1 MEDKLR
7 GFRKTVDDQ
16 ALKSIYVSRMEERKI
31 LDSLRTQTNQG
42 NKLPYYFS
50 AIAALLLMCII
61 GYSFLNDLNGKSQDS
76 GNLTNASSGTGI
88 SLSKNIFDTTLS
100 NEDITVTFS
109 AAEQELIKNMNG
121 IQSLVLSS
129 HAFIPLEKIIDL
141 TAGSSKPK
149 IEAIKNSDNF
159 ILVKATFP
167 TVEGEPIIL
176 MTKENKYGSAK
187 DAIKSLS
194 SLFPNTKTLSIS
206 GKDAILYEISGK
218 SEVLI
223 LEEKYVYSISG
234 GIDSSILTNIAEQI
248 MFSE

>member
-1 MEDKLR
+1 M
-7 GFRKTVDDQ
+7 
-16 ALKSIYVSRMEERKI
+16 
-31 LDSLRTQTNQG
+31 
-42 NKLPYYFS
+42 
-50 AIAALLLMCII
+50 
-61 GYSFLNDLNGKSQDS
+61 
-76 GNLTNASSGTGI
+76 
-88 SLSKNIFDTTLS
+88 
-100 NEDITVTFS
+100 
-109 AAEQELIKNMNG
+109 
-121 IQSLVLSS
+121 S
-129 HAFIPLEKIIDL
+129 HAFIPLEKINDL

-187 DAIKSLS
+187 DAIESVS

-206 GKDAILYEISGK
+206 GKDAILYETSGK